1 MPTIRDSEFG
11 EIVIRRS
18 PKAKSVKLRVA
29 PDGRLRISMPL
40 YAPVFLAKQLIKSNR
55 EELRNILNK
64 HDTKPTYEHGMQI
77 GKSHKISIIDS
88 ASKTKVT
95 KTGLDIKVL
104 LHSEDSIDDPHVVRM
119 IRDETIKALRTEAKS
134 YLPRRL
140 EYIAT
145 NNGFRYTNIRFSH
158 SSGRWGSC
166 NSKGTISLNI
176 ALMKLPFELI
186 DYVLIHELSHT
197 VQMNHSPEFWGV
209 VEASDSNY
217 KAHRKLLKTH
227 TPSI

>member
-1 MPTIRDSEFG
+1 MPTINDSEFG

-18 PKAKSVKLRVA
+18 SKATSVKLRVS
-29 PDGRLRISMPL
+29 PDGRLRISMPT
-40 YAPVFLAKQLIKSNR
+40 YAPIFLAKQLVKSNR
-55 EELRNILNK
+55 DELRKILNTEDK
-64 HDTKPTYEHGMQI
+64 KSSYAHGMLI
-77 GKSHKISIIDS
+77 GKSHKLSIFQS
-88 ASKTKVT
+88 NSRTKVS
-95 KTGLDIKVL
+95 KNGLNINVIL
-104 LHSEDSIDDPHVVRM
+104 SSEDAIEDPHVVRM
-119 IRDETIKALRTEAKS
+119 IRDESIKALRIEARS

-140 EYIAT
+140 DYIA
-145 NNGFRYTNIRFSH
+145 NNHGFRYTNIRFSH

-197 VQMNHSPEFWGV
+197 VQMNHSPEFWEV
-209 VEASDSNY
+209 VETSDPNY

-227 TPSI
+227 APSI